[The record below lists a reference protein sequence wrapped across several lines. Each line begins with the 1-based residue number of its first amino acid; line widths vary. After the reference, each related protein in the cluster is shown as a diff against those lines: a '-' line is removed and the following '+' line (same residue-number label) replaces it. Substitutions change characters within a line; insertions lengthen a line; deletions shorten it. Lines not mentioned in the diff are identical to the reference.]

1 MLWRGD
7 QGKKA
12 EENCFLRDPG
22 GLAPSPVFLKD
33 GFKKVTLLILLDF
46 TRCLLTY
53 VLLALRPV
61 DCLDERSAYL
71 GIRIA
76 YKRRDECFR
85 ASFTTLGA
93 HGSSECI
100 CCRGS
105 RCLPL

>member
-33 GFKKVTLLILLDF
+33 GFKKLTLLILLGF

-53 VLLALRPV
+53 LLLALRPV

-76 YKRRDECFR
+76 
-85 ASFTTLGA
+85 
-93 HGSSECI
+93 
-100 CCRGS
+100 
-105 RCLPL
+105 

>member
-22 GLAPSPVFLKD
+22 GLAPSPVFFND
-33 GFKKVTLLILLDF
+33 GFKKLTLLI
-46 TRCLLTY
+46 LLTY

-76 YKRRDECFR
+76 YKRRDECFC

-93 HGSSECI
+93 WV
-100 CCRGS
+100 
-105 RCLPL
+105 

>member
-12 EENCFLRDPG
+12 EENCFLLDPG

-61 DCLDERSAYL
+61 DCLDERSA
-71 GIRIA
+71 
-76 YKRRDECFR
+76 
-85 ASFTTLGA
+85 
-93 HGSSECI
+93 
-100 CCRGS
+100 
-105 RCLPL
+105 

>member
-33 GFKKVTLLILLDF
+33 GFKKVTLLILLGF

-53 VLLALRPV
+53 ALLALRPV
-61 DCLDERSAYL
+61 DCRKAD
-71 GIRIA
+71 
-76 YKRRDECFR
+76 
-85 ASFTTLGA
+85 
-93 HGSSECI
+93 
-100 CCRGS
+100 
-105 RCLPL
+105 LPT